1 MATTARD
8 GLLAALL
15 AITAQADKTL
25 ERVTDIGDDDIT
37 TRFDDEP
44 QINQDASE
52 ALDAL
57 DEQRRTLVR
66 LLDCL
71 HRFAEGATR
80 EQIHKAFGAPG
91 DWGYETPIGAALYRL
106 YMDKAVA

>member
-1 MATTARD
+1 MTTPRE
-8 GLLAALL
+8 GLIAALL
-15 AITAQADKTL
+15 AIVARADKTL
-25 ERVTDIGDDDIT
+25 ERVTDIGDDSIT
-37 TRFDDEP
+37 TRFDAEP
-44 QINQDASE
+44 QIDADASE

-71 HRFAEGATR
+71 RRLAEGATK

-91 DWGYETPIGAALYRL
+91 DWGYDTPIGAALYRL
-106 YMDKAVA
+106 YCEKEVA

>member
-1 MATTARD
+1 MITPRE
-8 GLLAALL
+8 GLIAALL
-15 AITAQADKTL
+15 AIVARADKTL
-25 ERVTDIGDDDIT
+25 ERVTDIGDDSIT
-37 TRFDDEP
+37 TRFDAEP
-44 QINQDASE
+44 QIDADASE

-71 HRFAEGATR
+71 RRLAEGATK

-91 DWGYETPIGAALYRL
+91 DWGYDTPIGAALYRL
-106 YMDKAVA
+106 YCEKEVA